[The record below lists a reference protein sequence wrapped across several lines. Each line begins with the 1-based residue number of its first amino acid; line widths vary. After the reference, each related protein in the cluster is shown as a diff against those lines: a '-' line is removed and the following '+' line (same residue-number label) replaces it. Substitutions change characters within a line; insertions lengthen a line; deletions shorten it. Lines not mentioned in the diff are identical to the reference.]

1 MKKLFSVF
9 AEISILAAP
18 VKYTIGCN
26 PIPDLPYISDNQ
38 ISENT
43 KKTINRLVLDENS
56 KVTTLF
62 DYNLDTWVKPTF
74 FPKENIMNINIEN
87 KDILKQMQL
96 NMPQLK
102 KIHSEENLAKD
113 SLEYMKKILLSS
125 RDLKSQPWPTVV
137 EKYNW
142 YLDQTSKNKIVT
154 DLETLV
160 YYYDNLISEKSDL
173 YDKKRWLY
181 VDQLRSE
188 NVKDWFKDAHS
199 WTLNST
205 SANYN
210 ENTKFDQGIFYYV
223 LLNTYLQ
230 KVQTHYNVQLRNIW
244 KEYSNQKD
252 KETILNIISP
262 DIAGITLTFTV
273 WDPEKWTKYF
283 VDGHPV
289 VNSNDNV
296 FENLPSLP
304 IEQKIGVKLVVA
316 NIYGTVSSYLI
327 GSFVIS
333 NLLGIE

>member
-9 AEISILAAP
+9 AAISILAAP
-18 VKYTIGCN
+18 VTYTIGCN

-43 KKTINRLVLDENS
+43 KKTINSLVLDENS
-56 KVTTLF
+56 KVNTLF

-74 FPKENIMNINIEN
+74 FPKENIMNIKIEN

-96 NMPQLK
+96 TMSQLK

-113 SLEYMKKILLSS
+113 SLEYMKKSLLSS
-125 RDLKSQPWPTVV
+125 RDLRSQPWPTVV

-142 YLDQTSKNKIVT
+142 YLDQTSKNKTVT

-160 YYYDNLISEKSDL
+160 SYYDNPISEKSDL

-188 NVKDWFKDAHS
+188 NVKDWFKDSHS
-199 WTLNST
+199 WTLNPT

-230 KVQTHYNVQLRNIW
+230 KVQTHYNVQLKNIW
-244 KEYSNQKD
+244 KEYSNKND
-252 KETILNIISP
+252 KESIQNIISH

-289 VNSNDNV
+289 VNSNENI
-296 FENLPSLP
+296 FENLPILP